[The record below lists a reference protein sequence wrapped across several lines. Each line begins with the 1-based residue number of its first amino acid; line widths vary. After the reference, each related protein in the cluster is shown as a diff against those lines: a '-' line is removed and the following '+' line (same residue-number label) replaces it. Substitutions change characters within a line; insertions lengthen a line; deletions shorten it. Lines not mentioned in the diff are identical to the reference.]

1 MKAQAASPEKS
12 SSFPPPL
19 VPEVLQYRLDT
30 GNIGK
35 SGGQRGSLTRC
46 AQKYGTFRSK
56 LLHDK
61 DAQAIETSKGELV
74 QELQL
79 FQLELVKLNLQQQI
93 LAAQVEENNTTQAER
108 EARIEEEKSRVK
120 EIQAKA
126 QRAQETRNCWLE
138 YEALAKLAQEKCSQ
152 PRRKLEQQIEQVK
165 KELQDL
171 KDQQE
176 SVNEVL
182 QVRESQFQLL
192 LQYML
197 DLKRSLNDEEGE
209 EEQEP
214 LPSTKKQKKN
224 EDEEGAVEEQ
234 DEGVEMDV
242 DGEEQEEEEGLY
254 GDL

>member
-1 MKAQAASPEKS
+1 MKAQASSPEKS

-46 AQKYGTFRSK
+46 AQKYGTFQSK

-61 DAQAIETSKGELV
+61 DAEAIETSKGELV

-93 LAAQVEENNTTQAER
+93 LAAQVEENKSIQVER
-108 EARIEEEKSRVK
+108 EARIQEEKLK
-120 EIQAKA
+120 MKAIQAKV

-165 KELQDL
+165 KELKGL
-171 KDQQE
+171 KEQQE
-176 SVNEVL
+176 SADEVMH
-182 QVRESQFQLL
+182 VRESQFQLL

-197 DLKRSLNDEEGE
+197 DLKRSLNDEEDE
-209 EEQEP
+209 EEQQP
-214 LPSTKKQKKN
+214 LSSTKKQKKN

-234 DEGVEMDV
+234 DEGVAMDV
-242 DGEEQEEEEGLY
+242 DGEEEEEEGLY

>member
-1 MKAQAASPEKS
+1 MKAPPSSPEKS

-46 AQKYGTFRSK
+46 AQKYGTFQSK
-56 LLHDK
+56 LLNDK
-61 DAQAIETSKGELV
+61 DAEAIESSKGELV

-79 FQLELVKLNLQQQI
+79 FQLELVKLDLQQQI
-93 LAAQVEENNTTQAER
+93 LVAQVEENKAAHTER
-108 EARIEEEKSRVK
+108 EARIQEEKTQVQ

-126 QRAQETRNCWLE
+126 QQAQATRNCWLE

-165 KELQDL
+165 KELQAL
-171 KDQQE
+171 EEQQK
-176 SVNEVL
+176 SADEVL
-182 QVRESQFQLL
+182 HVRESQFQLL

-197 DLKRSLNDEEGE
+197 DLKRSLTDE
-209 EEQEP
+209 EEQQP
-214 LPSTKKQKKN
+214 ALPTKKRKKE

-234 DEGVEMDV
+234 DESAAMDV
-242 DGEEQEEEEGLY
+242 DGEEEEEEEEGLY

>member
-1 MKAQAASPEKS
+1 MKAQPSSPEKS

-46 AQKYGTFRSK
+46 AQKYGTFQSK

-61 DAQAIETSKGELV
+61 DAEAIETSKGELV

-79 FQLELVKLNLQQQI
+79 FQFELVKLGLQQQI
-93 LAAQVEENNTTQAER
+93 LAAQVEENKATKAER
-108 EARIEEEKSRVK
+108 EARIQEEKSEVQV
-120 EIQAKA
+120 IQAKA

-152 PRRKLEQQIEQVK
+152 PRRKLEKQIEQVK

-182 QVRESQFQLL
+182 HVRESQFQLL

-197 DLKRSLNDEEGE
+197 DLKRSLNDEEDE
-209 EEQEP
+209 EASP
-214 LPSTKKQKKN
+214 YTKKQKKN
-224 EDEEGAVEEQ
+224 EDEEGAVEDQ
-234 DEGVEMDV
+234 DEAVAMDV
-242 DGEEQEEEEGLY
+242 DGEEEEEEEGLY

>member
-1 MKAQAASPEKS
+1 MMKAQASSPEKA

-46 AQKYGTFRSK
+46 AQKYGTFQSK

-61 DAQAIETSKGELV
+61 DAKAIESSKGELV
-74 QELQL
+74 QELKL
-79 FQLELVKLNLQQQI
+79 FQLELVKLDLRQQI
-93 LAAQVEENNTTQAER
+93 LAAQVEENKTTEAER
-108 EARIEEEKSRVK
+108 EARIQEEKSKVQ
-120 EIQAKA
+120 EIQASA

-152 PRRKLEQQIEQVK
+152 PRRKLEQQIGLVE

-171 KDQQE
+171 QKQQE

-182 QVRESQFQLL
+182 HVRESQFQLL

-197 DLKRSLNDEEGE
+197 DLKRSLNDEEE
-209 EEQEP
+209 DEVEQQP
-214 LPSTKKQKKN
+214 ASSTKKQKKN
-224 EDEEGAVEEQ
+224 EDEEGAIEEQ
-234 DEGVEMDV
+234 DEGAAMEV
-242 DGEEQEEEEGLY
+242 DGEEDEGLY